1 MEFFLSIVCTCNMM
15 NARPFLSV
23 ALYSTAIAGHCFI
36 YVTICCCF
44 VLSLLLLFVAFDV
57 LIVYC
62 TFLGNMRDLY
72 AGDLIYAEV
81 SQHIHWFAC
90 LTDLI
95 TFTQSS

>member
-1 MEFFLSIVCTCNMM
+1 MM

-23 ALYSTAIAGHCFI
+23 ALYSTAVAGHCFN
-36 YVTICCCF
+36 YVVICCCF

-57 LIVYC
+57 LVVYC
-62 TFLGNMRDLY
+62 TFLGNMRALY
-72 AGDLIYAEV
+72 AGGLISAEV

-95 TFTQSS
+95 ASTQSS

>member
-1 MEFFLSIVCTCNMM
+1 MM
-15 NARPFLSV
+15 NARPFLSM

-36 YVTICCCF
+36 YVAICCCF

-57 LIVYC
+57 LIVYY

-95 TFTQSS
+95 TFTQAS